1 MPSRRS
7 CNDAFDVG
15 NTQLYCNHGIAVTDS
30 ITTEL
35 DCKHKGLDREREMEK
50 EWLGRC
56 ACFASRRGSHASTLL
71 SNHLT
76 VYINK
81 HVAMEWVIKAT
92 RWTRYQLAS
101 YQTQSPQRR
110 HWDNR
115 RRRGQQQ
122 NIGSRPLGHH
132 EIHMTNNWKI
142 YNIIFTESN
151 EYTRSYIRNY
161 PFKSRTLS
169 SQLHE
174 NAVTHK
180 DYFTSRFSA
189 LRFFGGMMQAIIFV
203 PIHNQKFKTSQIA
216 PTSS

>member
-1 MPSRRS
+1 MRNGRITRVLPSS
-7 CNDAFDVG
+7 NKWLLDAHLWLGHECRVDAVAM
-15 NTQLYCNHGIAVTDS
+15 TLLTWAILSYCNHGIAVTDS

-81 HVAMEWVIKAT
+81 HVAMEWIIKAT

-115 RRRGQQQ
+115 RRRGQPTAYEP
-122 NIGSRPLGHH
+122 GVV
-132 EIHMTNNWKI
+132 NW
-142 YNIIFTESN
+142 
-151 EYTRSYIRNY
+151 
-161 PFKSRTLS
+161 
-169 SQLHE
+169 
-174 NAVTHK
+174 V
-180 DYFTSRFSA
+180 
-189 LRFFGGMMQAIIFV
+189 
-203 PIHNQKFKTSQIA
+203 
-216 PTSS
+216 